1 MTLRCCSSS
10 AASFAI
16 PDTLSL
22 TTATF
27 SEVSWIRLTVCPI
40 ESVILTEVVPRFA
53 SAAMIRLE
61 DSCVSVL
68 KFRISSAT
76 TANPFPASPALAASI
91 DAFNAS
97 RFVWELMDSMVLTSV
112 FTRSNS
118 FWNSERIVS
127 TSSDS
132 FAISIVVSAT
142 LDNSPEL
149 SFAWSADSFIRVT
162 ICSIRDAMR
171 STCSLML
178 VVMSIE
184 DIVLS

>member
-1 MTLRCCSSS
+1 
-10 AASFAI
+10 
-16 PDTLSL
+16 
-22 TTATF
+22 
-27 SEVSWIRLTVCPI
+27 
-40 ESVILTEVVPRFA
+40 
-53 SAAMIRLE
+53 
-61 DSCVSVL
+61 
-68 KFRISSAT
+68 
-76 TANPFPASPALAASI
+76 
-91 DAFNAS
+91 
-97 RFVWELMDSMVLTSV
+97 MVLTSV

-162 ICSIRDAMR
+162 ICSISDAMR